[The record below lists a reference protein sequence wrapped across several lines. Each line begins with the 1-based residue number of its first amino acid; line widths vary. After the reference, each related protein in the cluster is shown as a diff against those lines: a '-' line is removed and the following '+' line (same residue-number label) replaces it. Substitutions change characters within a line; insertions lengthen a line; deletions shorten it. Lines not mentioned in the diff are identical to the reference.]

1 MAILSAPRKQL
12 YIPGY
17 VDRCAVT
24 TAVVVWEFEGNKV
37 ESRLCLGV
45 ETVYRC
51 VTKTPNMKF
60 GSAPAKERKESLMRA
75 MPVFVTLIAELF
87 VTPLAAADKS
97 QASKANVEPQLNSYS
112 NNYRNGQVKP
122 GFSARSEI
130 DPAIQQTIGQVFTPF
145 GDSNSGA
152 PQSVEQQA
160 APPVE
165 EPAAQP
171 AQEAPQAASVTI
183 ELGRTT
189 DQVAAGL
196 GQPDKVVKLGAKE
209 IYVYKNVKVTFL
221 NGKVSDVE

>member
-1 MAILSAPRKQL
+1 MCGNHGGCSVGIRGKQGRIALVSGGGNGVSLCDQDPQHEVRVRPRQ
-12 YIPGY
+12 
-17 VDRCAVT
+17 
-24 TAVVVWEFEGNKV
+24 
-37 ESRLCLGV
+37 
-45 ETVYRC
+45 
-51 VTKTPNMKF
+51 
-60 GSAPAKERKESLMRA
+60 ERKESLKRA

-160 APPVE
+160 APPVA
-165 EPAAQP
+165 EPDAQP
-171 AQEAPQAASVTI
+171 AQEAPQPSPVFSRFAHNERRAA
-183 ELGRTT
+183 ERTRPLS
-189 DQVAAGL
+189 GS
-196 GQPDKVVKLGAKE
+196 P
-209 IYVYKNVKVTFL
+209 
-221 NGKVSDVE
+221 

>member
-17 VDRCAVT
+17 VDRCAGT

-97 QASKANVEPQLNSYS
+97 QASKANVEPQVNSYS

-122 GFSARSEI
+122 GFSGAMMENVARDLQVGERVFLLKTEVRKASLLFHVKSCGACARSE
-130 DPAIQQTIGQVFTPF
+130 
-145 GDSNSGA
+145 
-152 PQSVEQQA
+152 
-160 APPVE
+160 
-165 EPAAQP
+165 
-171 AQEAPQAASVTI
+171 
-183 ELGRTT
+183 
-189 DQVAAGL
+189 
-196 GQPDKVVKLGAKE
+196 
-209 IYVYKNVKVTFL
+209 
-221 NGKVSDVE
+221 

>member
-1 MAILSAPRKQL
+1 M
-12 YIPGY
+12 
-17 VDRCAVT
+17 
-24 TAVVVWEFEGNKV
+24 
-37 ESRLCLGV
+37 
-45 ETVYRC
+45 
-51 VTKTPNMKF
+51 
-60 GSAPAKERKESLMRA
+60 
-75 MPVFVTLIAELF
+75 
-87 VTPLAAADKS
+87 
-97 QASKANVEPQLNSYS
+97 
-112 NNYRNGQVKP
+112 
-122 GFSARSEI
+122 
-130 DPAIQQTIGQVFTPF
+130 
-145 GDSNSGA
+145 
-152 PQSVEQQA
+152 EQQA